1 MLLTLNGSGMKNKK
15 NKEIVPTSAEL
26 NLLNILWRLGPST
39 VRAVHEYINKTQNT
53 GYTTVLKLFQ
63 IMHEK
68 GLVSRDES
76 NRAHIYNSSC
86 SETQTQSSI
95 VKDMLTKAFRGS
107 RYELVVSA
115 LGETASPDEI
125 ADIRDLLDSL
135 ENKKK

>member
-1 MLLTLNGSGMKNKK
+1 MKK

-39 VRAVHEYINKTQNT
+39 VRQVHELVNKTHST

-68 GLVSRDES
+68 GIVSRDES
-76 NRAHIYNSSC
+76 NRANIYSTSH

-95 VKDMLTKAFRGS
+95 IKEMLNKAFGGS
-107 RYELVVSA
+107 RYDLVVRA
-115 LGETASPDEI
+115 LGETASADEI
-125 ADIRDLLDSL
+125 ADIRNLLDTL
-135 ENKKK
+135 EQNKK

>member
-1 MLLTLNGSGMKNKK
+1 MKNKK
-15 NKEIVPTSAEL
+15 NSVLVPTSAEL

-39 VRAVHEYINKTQNT
+39 VREVHEYVNETQST

-68 GLVSRDES
+68 GIVSRDES
-76 NRAHIYNSSC
+76 NRAHIYQSSY

-95 VKDMLTKAFRGS
+95 VKDMLKKAFGGS

-115 LGETASPDEI
+115 LGETASSNEI
-125 ADIRDLLDSL
+125 ADIRNLLDTL
-135 ENKKK
+135 EKNKK